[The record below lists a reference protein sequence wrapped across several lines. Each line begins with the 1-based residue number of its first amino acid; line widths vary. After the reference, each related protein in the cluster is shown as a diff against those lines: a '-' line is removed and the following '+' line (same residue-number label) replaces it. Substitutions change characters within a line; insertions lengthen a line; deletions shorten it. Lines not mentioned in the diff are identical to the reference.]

1 MGKEVKTEKNHYQ
14 SSKPNEKCTKDHYAE
29 NTKNKMKESNPSYN
43 RKNDDY
49 DITKELNPIN
59 YSHDQNKFISNASE
73 KNFEFYELSK
83 GKPRKNSKDSEG
95 FSTSNEEHQEK
106 ENEKKAKKKVKKA
119 NKFCKEYKKNKEPYK
134 TNALDFKKKYK
145 TELCK
150 NFEINGYCKYGENC
164 AYAHGKEN
172 LRLKVTN
179 TEFYR
184 TKKCTQFFE
193 KGYCP
198 YGNRCQFAHQL
209 QSNII
214 NNPFDKKMSYSKILE
229 TLSNIEA
236 IGNIKNIIKKPRLQV
251 FKDIVQTNENIPSR
265 LLNDIKQLA

>member
-1 MGKEVKTEKNHYQ
+1 MGKEVKTEKDHYQ
-14 SSKPNEKCTKDHYAE
+14 SSKPYKKCTKDHHAE
-29 NTKNKMKESNPSYN
+29 NTNNKMKESNPSYN

-106 ENEKKAKKKVKKA
+106 KNEKKAKKKVKKP

-229 TLSNIEA
+229 TFSKIESLENI
-236 IGNIKNIIKKPRLQV
+236 NNIIEKPRLQV